1 MFPYLLL
8 VLFELIFAY
17 FGRKHKIARIFA
29 FLIVGLFVGLR
40 YNVGTDYESYS
51 NYFYFDDSFL
61 EPGFNLLVSSL
72 QRFRYGE
79 TYMFLT
85 MSLFTYGAIYL
96 FIENNK
102 YSKCYFPLILM
113 FTLLTVSTTCNGI
126 RQSLAVALFLLS
138 TRFIQNRDFFSFL
151 GFITLAFLF
160 HKSVLLVLPFYF
172 FKEKY
177 FDKKVY
183 IAIYLISFIFVF
195 FNLQTLMNPFMFVI
209 AKNERYINL
218 VEGSSSNG
226 YLSLGIL
233 MQIFN
238 YIILLLFLLK
248 NEMHKKQPLF
258 FNLFF
263 ISCVLMNMR
272 VGAPLMNR
280 VMMYF
285 SWFSFVLLPLTLIE
299 EKSSRTKSLIKIYF
313 VFWYSSSA
321 INYIAF
327 DEIGSMNPYHDALG
341 IF

>member
-1 MFPYLLL
+1 MKKYWW
-8 VLFELIFAY
+8 
-17 FGRKHKIARIFA
+17 RIK
-29 FLIVGLFVGLR
+29 LYND
-40 YNVGTDYESYS
+40 YNV
-51 NYFYFDDSFL
+51 
-61 EPGFNLLVSSL
+61 
-72 QRFRYGE
+72 
-79 TYMFLT
+79 
-85 MSLFTYGAIYL
+85 
-96 FIENNK
+96 
-102 YSKCYFPLILM
+102 
-113 FTLLTVSTTCNGI
+113 
-126 RQSLAVALFLLS
+126 
-138 TRFIQNRDFFSFL
+138 
-151 GFITLAFLF
+151 
-160 HKSVLLVLPFYF
+160 
-172 FKEKY
+172 Y

-299 EKSSRTKSLIKIYF
+299 EKSSRTKSLIKIYEELIKGKKF
-313 VFWYSSSA
+313 EEKKTSLYLLSA
-321 INYIAF
+321 
-327 DEIGSMNPYHDALG
+327 SALMVEVNS
-341 IF
+341 